1 MGINGVLQHDEKDC
15 SAACLATICR
25 YWKLNIPLVRFREW
39 IKVDKNGA
47 NIYGIIQAANKVGL
61 RGEALEGTWEELVQE
76 VKEKKL
82 ELPIIVHV
90 IQQSMEHYVVVY
102 KITEKKV
109 YIFDPGKGNVTYTI
123 NDFLSLWTGYL
134 IAFKRTGKFI
144 PKNLLR
150 ESYTK
155 YFILLKKQSNIIL
168 AILGFSLVIAL
179 MSIIS
184 SLIFQ
189 KIVDQYAMKGISAKS
204 QIGIFEYF
212 YSQLNKILVGFIPI
226 VLGLIGLYIFQ
237 IVLEYIRGLFLA
249 FLSKRIDE
257 ELMSPFYE
265 KLLSLPITFF
275 QNRETGEII
284 SRFQDISEIRDM
296 ISGSTLTLI
305 LDSIMLIAGIF
316 ILLGIS
322 KELFVIVCAIAV
334 FYAII
339 IILFKDILTNTQRKI
354 MERNAIVT
362 SNLKEGIDGIE
373 SIKALGAENKNVL
386 SFKNTVNDYLN
397 AIVNGNRTKQLLTC
411 LISAVN
417 EIGNLLIF
425 LIGIYLVMIQR
436 LSIGN
441 LIAFQGLIQYFLGP
455 LKNLLMLQPMLQGAF
470 IAAERLNDIMEITS
484 EQNTFERKEDICLKN
499 QEVILRNVDFRYG
512 YREKILKN
520 INLNLKP
527 GEKVAIVG
535 ESGCGKTTLIKLL
548 NAFYSATEGEI
559 LFGENNC
566 DQIKLECLRKKI
578 AYIPQNPI
586 LFNTTIKDNITY
598 GLSDCSNEK
607 FDEVIEGC
615 GVSEIIKK
623 MPFGEN
629 TVVCENGKNLSGG
642 QQQRIAIARALIRN
656 PEMILIDEGTS
667 HLDKTNE
674 EKIIRYILENYYN
687 SICVFVMHNCTML
700 DRFDRIIY
708 MREGKI
714 ICSGAHE
721 KLIGKSKEYKSL
733 FSNG

>member
-417 EIGNLLIF
+417 EI
-425 LIGIYLVMIQR
+425 
-436 LSIGN
+436 
-441 LIAFQGLIQYFLGP
+441 
-455 LKNLLMLQPMLQGAF
+455 
-470 IAAERLNDIMEITS
+470 
-484 EQNTFERKEDICLKN
+484 
-499 QEVILRNVDFRYG
+499 
-512 YREKILKN
+512 
-520 INLNLKP
+520 
-527 GEKVAIVG
+527 
-535 ESGCGKTTLIKLL
+535 
-548 NAFYSATEGEI
+548 
-559 LFGENNC
+559 
-566 DQIKLECLRKKI
+566 
-578 AYIPQNPI
+578 
-586 LFNTTIKDNITY
+586 
-598 GLSDCSNEK
+598 
-607 FDEVIEGC
+607 
-615 GVSEIIKK
+615 
-623 MPFGEN
+623 
-629 TVVCENGKNLSGG
+629 
-642 QQQRIAIARALIRN
+642 
-656 PEMILIDEGTS
+656 
-667 HLDKTNE
+667 
-674 EKIIRYILENYYN
+674 
-687 SICVFVMHNCTML
+687 
-700 DRFDRIIY
+700 
-708 MREGKI
+708 
-714 ICSGAHE
+714 
-721 KLIGKSKEYKSL
+721 
-733 FSNG
+733 